1 MEKKNLGFNY
11 LNHVDALRAISVI
24 FVILFHLNPK
34 VFSYGFLGVDIFFV
48 ISGYVI
54 TNSLYDQQIRKK
66 ESIFYFYV
74 KRVKRIFPILFLV
87 IFSFLITYIFLSPL
101 KGDTNFFLESAM
113 SSLVGLSNLYFINNE
128 INYFFTDEINP
139 LLHTWSLGI
148 EEQFYLIYP
157 VLLVLIYKA
166 LKGNIEKISGYIFLL
181 IIISFTVYYFED
193 GVIGNFYSPV
203 ARFWEIGLGCFA
215 FFYSSISIKKK
226 NFLFYFFCFL
236 LFYLFLNFQN
246 EKVIQHINLL
256 AAVVSFIFII
266 KFKNL
271 NFNLFIEKTGLPY
284 IGKLSYSLYLWHLPV
299 LYFCEIYFS
308 GIELY
313 FIFFIIS
320 LSLSILSYH
329 FYENPIRKSEIF
341 NLIIIRLFKNLQYLL
356 VIFLIFLIIGFN
368 NFKIVRNYDFLKKFN
383 YPERKLQKYLTRLDH
398 SHAKYLKT
406 NCSYENNL
414 RRCFKNKDLKNSI
427 YLTGDSHSDHFLVSI
442 DNIDFISSYF
452 HNDFA
457 QCKIIFNSMHN
468 TKELNSLNNCKKKYQ
483 KNYEK
488 IIIDELNNT
497 QKNAIVISLRLSDYL
512 SSDWKLIKDIKY
524 SKKDTIINNY
534 QEFISL
540 FPKKNI
546 ILITTVPE
554 SKAHSDKCIFNE
566 FLRNK
571 VDMKTYN
578 KCHFKKSN
586 DKKRYDDIK
595 EILSKIASK
604 NFNVKIYDPYP
615 ILCPLNLCHNYNKE
629 TDFFMLHDQDHLSI
643 EASKF
648 ISKDLS
654 SFLKNNYN

>member
-226 NFLFYFFCFL
+226 KFFIL
-236 LFYLFLNFQN
+236 LFL
-246 EKVIQHINLL
+246 
-256 AAVVSFIFII
+256 
-266 KFKNL
+266 
-271 NFNLFIEKTGLPY
+271 
-284 IGKLSYSLYLWHLPV
+284 
-299 LYFCEIYFS
+299 
-308 GIELY
+308 
-313 FIFFIIS
+313 FFII
-320 LSLSILSYH
+320 LFILE
-329 FYENPIRKSEIF
+329 F
-341 NLIIIRLFKNLQYLL
+341 
-356 VIFLIFLIIGFN
+356 
-368 NFKIVRNYDFLKKFN
+368 
-383 YPERKLQKYLTRLDH
+383 
-398 SHAKYLKT
+398 
-406 NCSYENNL
+406 
-414 RRCFKNKDLKNSI
+414 
-427 YLTGDSHSDHFLVSI
+427 
-442 DNIDFISSYF
+442 
-452 HNDFA
+452 
-457 QCKIIFNSMHN
+457 
-468 TKELNSLNNCKKKYQ
+468 
-483 KNYEK
+483 
-488 IIIDELNNT
+488 
-497 QKNAIVISLRLSDYL
+497 
-512 SSDWKLIKDIKY
+512 
-524 SKKDTIINNY
+524 SK
-534 QEFISL
+534 
-540 FPKKNI
+540 
-546 ILITTVPE
+546 
-554 SKAHSDKCIFNE
+554 
-566 FLRNK
+566 
-571 VDMKTYN
+571 
-578 KCHFKKSN
+578 
-586 DKKRYDDIK
+586 
-595 EILSKIASK
+595 
-604 NFNVKIYDPYP
+604 
-615 ILCPLNLCHNYNKE
+615 
-629 TDFFMLHDQDHLSI
+629 
-643 EASKF
+643 
-648 ISKDLS
+648 
-654 SFLKNNYN
+654 